1 MESDCVSTTLSDLYS
16 IALTHSHISSCSS
29 SSSAAEAFFL
39 LPLQDATTAMAMPPP
54 TSRQQAQRNASMSAA
69 AAGGSC
75 SVRVIDLDDAS
86 TRTVSWDPEVPEQAF
101 EALIEAQLRALFGVT
116 DEAWVDLI
124 DTANSSLVQI
134 SKDALAAAASG
145 GRPLCLCLSPKT
157 EALAPMKRS
166 EVFEVLFSDRA
177 LGMTIR
183 EHNDSV
189 IVNQF
194 KRRPDGGLGPAEASG
209 RIQVDDVIYK
219 VQGART
225 VGRSYDSVVQMLQTP
240 SRPLAIQFFRP
251 FVRDGLFA
259 VEFRGPSLNMTITT
273 DDINVIVKDLP
284 MAHPNIVGYAE
295 AHGVR
300 QFDVIHA
307 VDGEIIR
314 GLEYNR
320 AIALL
325 SRPVRPMVV
334 VFARSKLGVQTPSR
348 STGVMT
354 SRFSFASTVAPSPR
368 GGGSGSRRGSASSG
382 QSGGDNMLVEDMLE
396 FCDGFAADGVLSAKE
411 IEQLKEMVLSMRSDV
426 CSAVKRK
433 NRNALVAIVRS
444 PTMRIWDNLLKTRE
458 SILLAGPVTLKRK
471 KRYHLLLTDHE
482 RLLLVNRDTNL
493 LEDEIMCSQIV
504 TVSSR
509 VKFQEI
515 LITTPKSEYVL
526 VDNFIGPAIWV
537 RAVLPFTC
545 TQGLLKVASSR
556 RFIGSKK
563 RFFVLQGARLT
574 GYKKESMVHQVGA
587 KSSSVMLTDAKIE
600 SDPKALTFAI
610 NTPEFQQTGKKL
622 ILTAPSGREFN
633 KWITALNALASS
645 SGGPPSA

>member
-1 MESDCVSTTLSDLYS
+1 M
-16 IALTHSHISSCSS
+16 
-29 SSSAAEAFFL
+29 
-39 LPLQDATTAMAMPPP
+39 AMAIAP
-54 TSRQQAQRNASMSAA
+54 TSRHQAQRNASMSSASSGGAA
-69 AAGGSC
+69 LVAVGSC
-75 SVRVIDLDDAS
+75 SVRVIDLDDGS
-86 TRTVSWDPEVPEQAF
+86 TRVVSWDPEVPEQAF
-101 EALIEAQLRALFGVT
+101 EGLIEAQLRALFGVT

-134 SKDALAAAASG
+134 SKDVLAQVAH
-145 GRPLCLCLSPKT
+145 PLCLCLSPKT

-166 EVFEVLFSDRA
+166 EVFEVLFHDRA

-183 EHNDSV
+183 ELNDSV

-194 KRRPDGGLGPAEASG
+194 KRRPDGAPGPAEASG

-251 FVRDGLFA
+251 FVRDGLYA

-273 DDINVIVKDLP
+273 DDANVVVKDLP

-307 VDGEIIR
+307 VDGEVIR

-325 SRPVRPMVV
+325 SRPARPMVV
-334 VFARSKLGVQTPSR
+334 VFARSKLAPQTPSR

-368 GGGSGSRRGSASSG
+368 AGGPGSRRGSASSN
-382 QSGGDNMLVEDMLE
+382 QSGAADHMLVEDMLE
-396 FCDGFAADGVLSAKE
+396 FCEGLAADGALTAPEVEL
-411 IEQLKEMVLSMRSDV
+411 LKEMVLSMRADV
-426 CSAVKRK
+426 CGAVKRR

-444 PTMRIWDNLLKTRE
+444 PTMRVWDHLLKTRE

-493 LEDEIMCSQIV
+493 LEDEIMCAQIV

-509 VKFQEI
+509 AKFQE
-515 LITTPKSEYVL
+515 LLVTTPKAEYVL

-545 TQGLLKVASSR
+545 TQGVLKVASSR

-574 GYKKESMVHQVGA
+574 GFKKESMVHQVGA
-587 KSSSVMLTDAKIE
+587 KSSSLMLTDAKIE

-610 NTPEFQQTGKKL
+610 NTPEFQQSGKKL
-622 ILTAPSGREFN
+622 ILTAPSSREFN
-633 KWITALNALASS
+633 KWITALNALANSGGS
-645 SGGPPSA
+645 GGSGGPPSA

>member
-1 MESDCVSTTLSDLYS
+1 M
-16 IALTHSHISSCSS
+16 
-29 SSSAAEAFFL
+29 
-39 LPLQDATTAMAMPPP
+39 AMAIAP
-54 TSRQQAQRNASMSAA
+54 TSRLQAQQRTASLSNVGIAT
-69 AAGGSC
+69 SPN
-75 SVRVIDLDDAS
+75 SVRVIDLDDGS
-86 TRTVSWDPEVPEQAF
+86 TRVVSWDPDVPEQAF
-101 EALIEAQLRALFGVT
+101 EGLVEAQLRALFGVT

-134 SKDALAAAASG
+134 SKDVLSTVAH
-145 GRPLCLCLSPKT
+145 PLCLCLSPKT

-166 EVFEVLFSDRA
+166 EVFEVLFHDRA
-177 LGMTIR
+177 LGMTVR
-183 EHNDSV
+183 EHNGDSV

-194 KRRPDGGLGPAEASG
+194 KRRPDGTAGPAEASG

-225 VGRSYDSVVQMLQTP
+225 VGRSYESVVQMLQTP

-259 VEFRGPSLNMTITT
+259 VEFRGPTLNMTITT
-273 DDINVIVKDLP
+273 DDVNVIVKDLP

-300 QFDVIHA
+300 QFDIIHA
-307 VDGEIIR
+307 VDGEVIR

-334 VFARSKLGVQTPSR
+334 VFARSKLAPPTPSR

-368 GGGSGSRRGSASSG
+368 AGGPGSRRGSASSN
-382 QSGGDNMLVEDMLE
+382 QSAADHMLVEDMLE
-396 FCDGFAADGVLSAKE
+396 FCDGFAADSVLTAPE
-411 IEQLKEMVLSMRSDV
+411 IELLKEMVLSMRADV
-426 CSAVKRK
+426 CSAVKRR

-509 VKFQEI
+509 AKFQE
-515 LITTPKSEYVL
+515 LLVTTPKSEYVL

-545 TQGLLKVASSR
+545 TQGVLKVASSR

-587 KSSSVMLTDAKIE
+587 KSSSLMLTDAKIE

-610 NTPEFQQTGKKL
+610 NTPEFQQSGKKL
-622 ILTAPSGREFN
+622 ILTAPSSREFN
-633 KWITALNALASS
+633 KWITALNALANS
-645 SGGPPSA
+645 SGSGGGPSA

>member
-1 MESDCVSTTLSDLYS
+1 MDLM
-16 IALTHSHISSCSS
+16 SHSS
-29 SSSAAEAFFL
+29 SSN
-39 LPLQDATTAMAMPPP
+39 TMGT
-54 TSRQQAQRNASMSAA
+54 
-69 AAGGSC
+69 C
-75 SVRVIDLDDAS
+75 SIRVIDLDDAS
-86 TRTVSWDPEVPEQAF
+86 TRVISWDPNVPDQVF
-101 EALIEAQLRALFGVT
+101 ESLIEAQLRAQFGVS

-124 DTANSSLVQI
+124 DTANSSLVHI
-134 SKDALAAAASG
+134 SKDVLAQVSH
-145 GRPLCLCLSPKT
+145 PLCLCLSPKT

-166 EVFEVLFSDRA
+166 EVFEVVFTDRA

-183 EHNDSV
+183 EQNDSV

-194 KRRPDGGLGPAEASG
+194 KRRPDGGYGAAEASG
-209 RIQVDDVIYK
+209 KIQIDDVIYK

-225 VGRSYDSVVQMLQTP
+225 VGRSYDSIVQMLQTQT
-240 SRPLAIQFFRP
+240 RPLAIQFYRP
-251 FVRDGLFA
+251 FQRNGLFA
-259 VEFRGPSLNMTITT
+259 VEFRGASLNMTITT
-273 DDINVIVKDLP
+273 DDVNVIVKDLP

-325 SRPVRPMVV
+325 SRPTRPMIV
-334 VFARSKLGVQTPSR
+334 VFARSKMAPQTPSR

-368 GGGSGSRRGSASSG
+368 ASSRRGSASSG
-382 QSGGDNMLVEDMLE
+382 QSGGGDGDHMLVEDMLE
-396 FCDGFAADGVLSAKE
+396 FCEGFAADGVLSAKE
-411 IEQLKEMVLSMRSDV
+411 IDVLKEMVLSMRPDV

-433 NRNALVAIVRS
+433 NRNAIVAIVRS

-509 VKFQEI
+509 TKFQEV
-515 LITTPKSEYVL
+515 LISTPKSEYVL
-526 VDNFIGPAIWV
+526 VDNFIGPVIWV
-537 RAVLPFTC
+537 RAILPFTC

-563 RFFVLQGARLT
+563 RFFVLQGTRLT
-574 GYKKESMVHQVGA
+574 GYKKESMVNQVGA
-587 KSSSVMLTDAKIE
+587 KSSSIMLNDATIE

-622 ILTAPSGREFN
+622 ILTAPSSREFN
-633 KWITALNALASS
+633 KWITALNALTNS
-645 SGGPPSA
+645 GPPSA

>member
-1 MESDCVSTTLSDLYS
+1 MSV
-16 IALTHSHISSCSS
+16 
-29 SSSAAEAFFL
+29 
-39 LPLQDATTAMAMPPP
+39 
-54 TSRQQAQRNASMSAA
+54 AQRQRQASNTITTM
-69 AAGGSC
+69 GTC
-75 SVRVIDLDDAS
+75 SIRVIDLDDAS
-86 TRTVSWDPEVPEQAF
+86 TRVISWDPNVPDQVF
-101 EALIEAQLRALFGVT
+101 ESLIEAQLRAQFGVS

-124 DTANSSLVQI
+124 DTANSSLVHI
-134 SKDALAAAASG
+134 SKDVLAQVAH
-145 GRPLCLCLSPKT
+145 PLCLCLSPKT

-166 EVFEVLFSDRA
+166 EVFEVVFTDRA

-183 EHNDSV
+183 EQNDSV

-194 KRRPDGGLGPAEASG
+194 KRRPDGGYGAAEASG
-209 RIQVDDVIYK
+209 KVQIDDVMYK

-225 VGRSYDSVVQMLQTP
+225 VGRSYDSIVQMLQTQT
-240 SRPLAIQFFRP
+240 RPLAIQFYRP
-251 FVRDGLFA
+251 FQRSGLFA
-259 VEFRGPSLNMTITT
+259 VEFRGASLNMTITT
-273 DDINVIVKDLP
+273 DDVNVIVKDLP

-300 QFDVIHA
+300 QFDIIHA
-307 VDGEIIR
+307 VDGEVIR

-325 SRPVRPMVV
+325 SRPTRPMIV
-334 VFARSKLGVQTPSR
+334 VFARSKMAPQTPSR

-368 GGGSGSRRGSASSG
+368 ATTTSSRRGSGCSG
-382 QSGGDNMLVEDMLE
+382 QSGGEGDHMPVEDMLE
-396 FCDGFAADGVLSAKE
+396 FCEGFAVDGVLSAKE
-411 IEQLKEMVLSMRSDV
+411 IDVLKEMVLSMRPDV

-433 NRNALVAIVRS
+433 NRNAIVAIVRS

-509 VKFQEI
+509 TKIQEI
-515 LITTPKSEYVL
+515 LISTPKSEYVL

-537 RAVLPFTC
+537 RAILPFTC

-563 RFFVLQGARLT
+563 RFFVLQGTRLT

-587 KSSSVMLTDAKIE
+587 KSSSIMLNDATIE
-600 SDPKALTFAI
+600 SDPKAMTFAI

-622 ILTAPSGREFN
+622 ILTASSSREFN
-633 KWITALNALASS
+633 KWITALNALTSS
-645 SGGPPSA
+645 GPPSA

>member
-1 MESDCVSTTLSDLYS
+1 M
-16 IALTHSHISSCSS
+16 SHASS
-29 SSSAAEAFFL
+29 SSSHH
-39 LPLQDATTAMAMPPP
+39 
-54 TSRQQAQRNASMSAA
+54 SM
-69 AAGGSC
+69 GTC
-75 SVRVIDLDDAS
+75 SIRVIDLDDAS
-86 TRTVSWDPEVPEQAF
+86 TRVISWDPNVPDQVF
-101 EALIEAQLRALFGVT
+101 ESLIEAQLRTQFGVS

-134 SKDALAAAASG
+134 SKDVLA
-145 GRPLCLCLSPKT
+145 RVTQPLCLCLSPKT

-166 EVFEVLFSDRA
+166 EVFEIQFSDRA

-183 EHNDSV
+183 EQNDSV

-194 KRRPDGGLGPAEASG
+194 KRRTDGGHGAAEASG
-209 RIQVDDVIYK
+209 KIQIDDVIYK

-225 VGRSYDSVVQMLQTP
+225 VGRSYDSIVQMLQTQT
-240 SRPLAIQFFRP
+240 RPLAIQFYRP
-251 FVRDGLFA
+251 FQRNGLFA
-259 VEFRGPSLNMTITT
+259 VEFRGTSLNMTITT
-273 DDINVIVKDLP
+273 DDVNVIVKDLP

-325 SRPVRPMVV
+325 SRPSRPMIV
-334 VFARSKLGVQTPSR
+334 VFARSKMAPQTPSR

-368 GGGSGSRRGSASSG
+368 GSSRRGSTSSG
-382 QSGGDNMLVEDMLE
+382 QSNAGDGEHMLVEDMLE
-396 FCDGFAADGVLSAKE
+396 YCEGFAADGVLSAKE
-411 IEQLKEMVLSMRSDV
+411 VDVLREMVLSMRPDV

-433 NRNALVAIVRS
+433 NRNAIVAIVRS

-509 VKFQEI
+509 TKFQEV
-515 LITTPKSEYVL
+515 LISTPRSEYVL
-526 VDNFIGPAIWV
+526 VDNFIGPVIWV
-537 RAVLPFTC
+537 RAILPFTC

-563 RFFVLQGARLT
+563 RFFVLQGTRLT
-574 GYKKESMVHQVGA
+574 GYKKESMVNQVGA
-587 KSSSVMLTDAKIE
+587 KSSAIMLNDATIE

-610 NTPEFQQTGKKL
+610 NTPEFLQSGKKL
-622 ILTAPSGREFN
+622 ILSAPSSREFN
-633 KWITALNALASS
+633 KWITALNALSG

>member
-1 MESDCVSTTLSDLYS
+1 MDRMSVQQRQASNTVTTMGTCS
-16 IALTHSHISSCSS
+16 I
-29 SSSAAEAFFL
+29 
-39 LPLQDATTAMAMPPP
+39 
-54 TSRQQAQRNASMSAA
+54 
-69 AAGGSC
+69 
-75 SVRVIDLDDAS
+75 RVIDLDDAS
-86 TRTVSWDPEVPEQAF
+86 TRVISWDPNVPDQVF
-101 EALIEAQLRALFGVT
+101 ESLIEAQLRTQFGVS

-124 DTANSSLVQI
+124 DTANSSLVHI
-134 SKDALAAAASG
+134 SKDVLAQVAH
-145 GRPLCLCLSPKT
+145 PLCLCLSPKT

-166 EVFEVLFSDRA
+166 EVFEVVFTDRA

-183 EHNDSV
+183 EQNDSV

-194 KRRPDGGLGPAEASG
+194 KRRPDGGYGAAEASG
-209 RIQVDDVIYK
+209 KVQIDDVIYK

-225 VGRSYDSVVQMLQTP
+225 VGRSYDSIVQMLQIQT
-240 SRPLAIQFFRP
+240 RPLAIQFYRP
-251 FVRDGLFA
+251 FQRNGLFA
-259 VEFRGPSLNMTITT
+259 VEFRGASLNMTITT
-273 DDINVIVKDLP
+273 DDVNVIVKDLP

-325 SRPVRPMVV
+325 SRPTRPMIV
-334 VFARSKLGVQTPSR
+334 VFARSKMAPQTPSR

-368 GGGSGSRRGSASSG
+368 ATTTGSRRGSACSG
-382 QSGGDNMLVEDMLE
+382 QSGGEGDHMLVEDMLE
-396 FCDGFAADGVLSAKE
+396 FCEGFAADGVLSAKE
-411 IEQLKEMVLSMRSDV
+411 IDVLKEMVLSMRPDV

-433 NRNALVAIVRS
+433 NRNAIVAIVRS

-509 VKFQEI
+509 TKFQEI
-515 LITTPKSEYVL
+515 LISTPKSEYVL
-526 VDNFIGPAIWV
+526 VDNFIGPVIWV
-537 RAVLPFTC
+537 RAILPFTC

-563 RFFVLQGARLT
+563 RFFVLQGTRLT

-587 KSSSVMLTDAKIE
+587 KSSSIILNDATIE
-600 SDPKALTFAI
+600 SDPKAMTFAI

-622 ILTAPSGREFN
+622 ILTASSSREFN
-633 KWITALNALASS
+633 KWITALNALTNN
-645 SGGPPSA
+645 GPPSA

>member
-1 MESDCVSTTLSDLYS
+1 MDLARSNTANMGTCS
-16 IALTHSHISSCSS
+16 I
-29 SSSAAEAFFL
+29 
-39 LPLQDATTAMAMPPP
+39 
-54 TSRQQAQRNASMSAA
+54 
-69 AAGGSC
+69 
-75 SVRVIDLDDAS
+75 RVIDLDDAS
-86 TRTVSWDPEVPEQAF
+86 TRVISWDPNVPDQVF
-101 EALIEAQLRALFGVT
+101 ESLIESQLRAAFGVS

-124 DTANSSLVQI
+124 DTYNSSIVNITKDVLANVQHT
-134 SKDALAAAASG
+134 
-145 GRPLCLCLSPKT
+145 LCLCLSPKT

-166 EVFEVLFSDRA
+166 EVFEVMFTDRA

-194 KRRPDGGLGPAEASG
+194 KRTPSGAYGAAEASG
-209 RIQVDDVIYK
+209 KIQIDDVIYK

-225 VGRSYDSVVQMLQTP
+225 VGRSYDTVVQMLQTQT
-240 SRPLAIQFFRP
+240 RPLAIQFFRP
-251 FVRDGLFA
+251 FERNGLFA
-259 VEFRGPSLNMTITT
+259 VEFRGTSLNMTITT
-273 DDINVIVKDLP
+273 DDVNVIVKDLP

-300 QFDVIHA
+300 QFDIIHA

-325 SRPVRPMVV
+325 SRPTRPMVV
-334 VFARSKLGVQTPSR
+334 VFARSKMSPQTPSR

-368 GGGSGSRRGSASSG
+368 GSRRGSTSSAL
-382 QSGGDNMLVEDMLE
+382 SGGDGESMLVEEMLE
-396 FCDGFAADGVLSAKE
+396 FCEGFATDGTLTVKE
-411 IEQLKEMVLSMRSDV
+411 VDGLREMVLSMRADV
-426 CSAVKRK
+426 CSAIKRK
-433 NRNALVAIVRS
+433 NRNAVVAIVRS

-509 VKFQEI
+509 TKFQEL
-515 LITTPKSEYVL
+515 LISTPKAEYVL
-526 VDNFIGPAIWV
+526 VDNFISPVIWV
-537 RAVLPFTC
+537 RAILPFTC
-545 TQGLLKVASSR
+545 TQGMLKVASSR

-563 RFFVLQGARLT
+563 RYFVLQGTRLT

-587 KSSSVMLTDAKIE
+587 KSSSIMLTDATIE

-610 NTPEFQQTGKKL
+610 NAPEFQQSGKKL
-622 ILTAPSGREFN
+622 ILTAPSSREFN
-633 KWITALNALASS
+633 KWITALNALTRGA
-645 SGGPPSA
+645 PPSA